1 MDNFVLS
8 MIGIFALIALALIGI
23 PIAISMSV
31 VGLVGGIYLAGVDNV
46 LNFLGMYINS
56 NIASYT
62 LSAIPFFLLMGQIV
76 AKSGVSEDLFNVA
89 NMWLGKLRAGLCIV
103 TVASC
108 AAFAACC
115 GSSQATTGTL
125 GVIAIP
131 QMKRIGY
138 HMKIIS
144 GTLAAG
150 GTLGILIPPSLG
162 LLIYGVVTEQ
172 AIGKLFMAGIL
183 PGILLSA
190 CFILTAII
198 WSWLKKDIAPA
209 VTENYS
215 LKEKVLSL
223 KGVLG
228 ISVLFIIVLGGIYA
242 GVFTPTESAAIGS
255 FGAFLI
261 MLFKRRFSLP
271 VFYDCLL
278 ATARITGM
286 LYLMILSA
294 FLFQFFIAQTQLPTI
309 LVEALSNP
317 NLNRYVALIIL
328 LAVFMILGF
337 VMDGMALMILVV
349 PIVSPVIDALGFN
362 MIWFGVVMVVV
373 VEMSFI
379 TPPVGFNLFVIKS
392 VAPDIKTTDMYRG
405 IFPFLFAQIV
415 CLVILIL
422 FPSISLFLPGR
433 M

>member
-1 MDNFVLS
+1 MDNFLLS
-8 MIGIFALIALALIGI
+8 MISIVGLVSFALLGI
-23 PIAISMSV
+23 PLAISMAMI
-31 VGLVGGIYLAGVDNV
+31 GLVGGIYLSGAHNV
-46 LNFLGMYINS
+46 FNYLGMYINS
-56 NIASYT
+56 NLASYT

-76 AKSGVSEDLFNVA
+76 AKSGVSEDLYKAA
-89 NMWLGKLRAGLCIV
+89 NMWLGRLRAGLCIV
-103 TVASC
+103 TIASC

-125 GVIAIP
+125 GGIAIP
-131 QMKRIGY
+131 QMKKIGY

-183 PGILLSA
+183 PGILLSV
-190 CFILTAII
+190 CFIVTAIV
-198 WSWLKKDIAPA
+198 WAWLKKDIAPP
-209 VTENYS
+209 VTTTYS
-215 LKEKVLSL
+215 LKEKLL
-223 KGVLG
+223 AIKGVLG
-228 ISVLFIIVLGGIYA
+228 ILVLFVLVLGGIYT
-242 GVFTPTESAAIGS
+242 GIFTPTESAAIGS

-261 MLFKRRFSLP
+261 MVSKRTFSLAG
-271 VFYDCLL
+271 FYDCLMV
-278 ATARITGM
+278 TARVTGM
-286 LYLMILSA
+286 LFLMILGA
-294 FLFQFFIAQTQLPTI
+294 FLFQFFIAQTQLPVR
-309 LVEALSNP
+309 LVEILSNP
-317 NLNRYVALIIL
+317 HLNRYVVLLIL

-337 VMDGMALMILVV
+337 VMDGMALMILIV
-349 PIVSPVIDALGFN
+349 PIVAPIISALGFDL
-362 MIWFGVVMVVV
+362 IWFGVVMVVV

-392 VAPDIKTTDMYRG
+392 VAPDIKTSDMYSG

-422 FPSISLFLPGR
+422 FPSISLYLPNH